1 MPIITTRKGF
11 NGFETKVRRLALENL
26 QAEVELALTSFELRV
41 AEERYANG
49 TRGIRQRIDE
59 QFETVGG
66 WTKTTVGGIDWKK
79 TNEGNSSLGV
89 EVQVSGRSD
98 LLAVDVLHLQKELR
112 DGSLDAGIIV
122 VPNDILS
129 KYLTDRTPNL
139 RTALRHIDD
148 TMPVQVIAFQHDGP
162 GPALPKMRTNLGRK

>member
-1 MPIITTRKGF
+1 M
-11 NGFETKVRRLALENL
+11 
-26 QAEVELALTSFELRV
+26 
-41 AEERYANG
+41 
-49 TRGIRQRIDE
+49 
-59 QFETVGG
+59 
-66 WTKTTVGGIDWKK
+66 
-79 TNEGNSSLGV
+79 
-89 EVQVSGRSD
+89 
-98 LLAVDVLHLQKELR
+98 DVLHLQKELR

-162 GPALPKMRTNLGRK
+162 GPALPKMRTNLGRE